1 MNHLVALSL
10 TSLSSPQKV
19 RIERIL
25 MKGPFD
31 PNTKQT
37 FENGK
42 ILALTFEGKT
52 IFGKTSLTKFV

>member
-1 MNHLVALSL
+1 
-10 TSLSSPQKV
+10 
-19 RIERIL
+19 

-52 IFGKTSLTKFV
+52 IFGKTLLTKFVWQIWSAKYMKDGFSVAR